1 MLSKMPIFWD
11 VIPYSVGSTNV
22 LKQHSA
28 SIFRVMQAQ
37 LLEMHDREE
46 WGTVLI
52 LNSGNSLPVNNR
64 VTSQEASIF
73 VKNNFLLFALRHVL
87 VLDLC

>member
-1 MLSKMPIFWD
+1 MQKTGKVMLTKMHIIWD
-11 VIPYSVGSTNV
+11 VMLYSVGSTYV

-37 LLEMHDREE
+37 LLEMHDPEE

-52 LNSGNSLPVNNR
+52 LNSGNSLPVNNS
-64 VTSQEASIF
+64 VTS
-73 VKNNFLLFALRHVL
+73 
-87 VLDLC
+87 